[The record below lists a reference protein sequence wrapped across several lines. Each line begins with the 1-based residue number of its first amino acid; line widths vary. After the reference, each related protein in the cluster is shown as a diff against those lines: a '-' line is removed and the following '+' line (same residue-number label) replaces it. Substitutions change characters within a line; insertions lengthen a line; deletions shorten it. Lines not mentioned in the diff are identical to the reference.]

1 MKSKKACQTAIAAH
15 PDQPR
20 ERRTP
25 ALDKDHLHARRSRC
39 QKPAPKRQA
48 AIYHSRTTRPA
59 VISQVVDTV
68 ALVRTLVGDVYYRND
83 SMNCD
88 HQVLAV
94 CFMAFAVSLRGCF
107 GVGCTHVKSTKE
119 EKKSSRSAEL
129 LWARRLDHNLS
140 RAHEA

>member
-1 MKSKKACQTAIAAH
+1 MKKSSLSDRHHRPSRPAARTQDTGTGQRSSPRSAEADAIKLL
-15 PDQPR
+15 R
-20 ERRTP
+20 EG
-25 ALDKDHLHARRSRC
+25 RSRN
-39 QKPAPKRQA
+39 
-48 AIYHSRTTRPA
+48 YHSRAARPA